1 MLAVVVRSEINN
13 KKNTLEETNWLEP
26 GKDAN
31 SNCRGHGRV
40 RSFWKTEGL
49 AGQCLMLLQVTW
61 PEPLHLS
68 LGTSQEEH
76 PSPCLPRSLQWP
88 LGAVLC
94 VVNTGS
100 QAWAECCLSW
110 AARSPAAWHCRRAS
124 WRHMLFS
131 NSSATHLPGLLPE
144 PIYTVGSDGGHS
156 RVPL

>member
-1 MLAVVVRSEINN
+1 MLAVAVRSEINN

-68 LGTSQEEH
+68 LGTPQEEH
-76 PSPCLPRSLQWP
+76 PCPCLPRSLQWP

-100 QAWAECCLSW
+100 QAWAECFLVRQGGIWCYGEDGFHIQV
-110 AARSPAAWHCRRAS
+110 PGVGP
-124 WRHMLFS
+124 
-131 NSSATHLPGLLPE
+131 SSTFDSSSLLIHIPRE
-144 PIYTVGSDGGHS
+144 GSGS
-156 RVPL
+156 RPPK